1 MPTYEYICANCGHE
15 LELFQGIRAP
25 AIQKCP
31 KCGRRKLKRLIGTGS
46 GIIFKGSGFYQTD
59 YRSSDYQKAS
69 KKEKSDSDTAGTV
82 KKAKAADTESGDK
95 SKGPTKAKP
104 A

>member
-69 KKEKSDSDTAGTV
+69 KKEKSETTDSQ
-82 KKAKAADTESGDK
+82 KKTKPKEAESGDK